1 MTTRSCFVCDKL
13 HSLQFPESEDMY
25 TCDKH
30 TYITKKEAADYC
42 SVTTR
47 TINRA
52 VSTGVLST
60 YIVDIVGTG
69 EPYRVGRKMNRYSLA
84 DLKKL
89 VKKEVK

>member
-13 HSLQFPESEDMY
+13 HSLQFPESENMY
-25 TCDKH
+25 TCDDH

-47 TINRA
+47 TIERA
-52 VSTGVLST
+52 VTSGLILS
-60 YIVDIVGTG
+60 YIVDVLGVEKSNT
-69 EPYRVGRKMNRYSLA
+69 VGRKMNRYSLT
-84 DLKKL
+84 DIKKL